1 MLSRPCFILLGMS
14 IALLTA
20 CGTPAPAATLPL
32 PTSTPIVT
40 PIPQLTPEQPGA
52 LPGLVEIA
60 DPPGEAY
67 PWARFTRT
75 PRLALHPLHGHAAG
89 RVAQLEPR
97 R

>member
-1 MLSRPCFILLGMS
+1 MLALLGGC
-14 IALLTA
+14 A
-20 CGTPAPAATLPL
+20 TPPPTATLPL
-32 PTSTPIVT
+32 PTPIVT

-52 LPGLVEIA
+52 LPGLEEIA

-75 PRLALHPLHGHAAG
+75 PRLALHPLSGTPLVG
-89 RVAQLEPR
+89 MAQLEPR